1 MNDVTRDKLM
11 TDLRTVVSDAE
22 ALVRATAGQAGDK
35 LGEVR
40 AKAEDS
46 LRSARLALRD
56 AESAMVDRTREAA
69 RATDEFVHERPWTAV
84 GVAAGV
90 GLIIGLLISRR

>member
-22 ALVRATAGQAGDK
+22 ALVRATAGEAGDRI
-35 LGEVR
+35 GEVR
-40 AKAEDS
+40 ARAEDS
-46 LRSARLALRD
+46 LRAARLALRD
-56 AESAMVDRTREAA
+56 AEVAVVDRTREAA
-69 RATDEFVHERPWTAV
+69 RATDEFVHDRPWTAV

>member
-1 MNDVTRDKLM
+1 MSEVTRDKLM

-22 ALVRATAGQAGDK
+22 ALVRATAGTAGDK

-56 AESAMVDRTREAA
+56 AEAAMVDRTREAA

-90 GLIIGLLISRR
+90 GLIIGLLIGRR